1 MESLVATPTEVQWWC
16 FVCLYVFMYV
26 RMSFHTAAIQMMT
39 TINYKCTFH
48 LLSSLFTLLTCLLLL
63 RHSQK
68 VLSGIDVLCLHSV
81 VTYTSAN
88 RFPFQSTPHQ
98 LHIHST
104 PTLRCWGVVVEW
116 FQSGIGVG
124 VESVELEKG
133 WHSWSIIRG
142 DTVLH

>member
-1 MESLVATPTEVQWWC
+1 MMFRLSI
-16 FVCLYVFMYV
+16 CLYVCTYV
-26 RMSFHTAAIQMMT
+26 FSHSG
-39 TINYKCTFH
+39 NSDDDHDHYVPYKCTFH

-104 PTLRCWGVVVEW
+104 PTLRC
-116 FQSGIGVG
+116 
-124 VESVELEKG
+124 
-133 WHSWSIIRG
+133 
-142 DTVLH
+142 